1 MTFHESTVPSGPSAS
16 ASLGL
21 NATAHGA
28 VILPGI
34 SAEEHRMLEV
44 LVGAI
49 QSAVDENAGID
60 SLHDEV
66 AQLQAAMET
75 LQSQIHAPR
84 PSRKV
89 IAWALDQVK
98 AFPAG
103 LASGVAASYL
113 PMLVHA
119 MHG

>member
-1 MTFHESTVPSGPSAS
+1 
-16 ASLGL
+16 
-21 NATAHGA
+21 
-28 VILPGI
+28 
-34 SAEEHRMLEV
+34 
-44 LVGAI
+44 
-49 QSAVDENAGID
+49 
-60 SLHDEV
+60 
-66 AQLQAAMET
+66 MET
-75 LQSQIHAPR
+75 LQTQIHAPR